1 MIFKSSLI
9 KYAVQFFFFYF
20 MKIDEEV
27 DVTLT
32 LNSDLFNIKK
42 LND

>member
-20 MKIDEEV
+20 MKTDEGV

-32 LNSDLFNIKK
+32 LNSDLLDIKK
-42 LND
+42 VND

>member
-1 MIFKSSLI
+1 MIFKSNLI

-20 MKIDEEV
+20 RKIDEGV

-42 LND
+42 VND